1 MAEPSLS
8 LSVLPDVFA
17 VCRLASDAP
26 MPAWATGDLVSITR
40 TAEELSIVCA
50 QHQVPEAVQCERG
63 WRCLKVAGPLAFSLI
78 GVLAALAA
86 PLAQAGVSLFAI
98 SAYDTDYLLVR
109 ETDLERAIQALSRAG
124 HHIEPG

>member
-17 VCRLASDAP
+17 VCRLAP
-26 MPAWATGDLVSITR
+26 EMPVPAWATGALVSITH

-50 QHQVPEAVQCERG
+50 QDQVPEAIQCERG

-98 SAYDTDYLLVR
+98 STYDTDYLLVR
-109 ETDLERAIQALSRAG
+109 EADLERAIRVLSRAG